1 MVRTYSD
8 FEESWA
14 LGGPLLGSLESRQ
27 GSHVESTQTQGAKA
41 VTDKIHWPIKW
52 RLEVLSFCS
61 SKMVKNGRMETL
73 PLNPTLGLK
82 LERLDLVDFHLH
94 LLLCQQVKK
103 VSLSDTPSLS
113 PISSQAQLD
122 PSTAMPRKAA
132 WQQCLWVALITGKGN
147 RQVAEA
153 PKFWS
158 VQLHQLLNLKKKMT
172 YKKSFQYHI
181 PLRFFSPPS
190 TPKKRTALCYNV
202 CDFWLFIQTSIK
214 MNKNTHHPQHHH

>member
-14 LGGPLLGSLESRQ
+14 SGGPLLGSRESRQ
-27 GSHVESTQTQGAKA
+27 GSHVESTQTQGAEA

-94 LLLCQQVKK
+94 CQQVKK

-113 PISSQAQLD
+113 PISSLLLSFRCLFSFQPRRNLILQLRCHVKQLGSNASEWLSSQERAIVKLLKH
-122 PSTAMPRKAA
+122 PNFVSAA
-132 WQQCLWVALITGKGN
+132 PPT
-147 RQVAEA
+147 
-153 PKFWS
+153 S
-158 VQLHQLLNLKKKMT
+158 QLLKFLT
-172 YKKSFQYHI
+172 YKKSLQYHI
-181 PLRFFSPPS
+181 LLRFLSPPS
-190 TPKKRTALCYNV
+190 TPKKEQHYVAMFVILTLYTN
-202 CDFWLFIQTSIK
+202 IH
-214 MNKNTHHPQHHH
+214 KNW

>member
-14 LGGPLLGSLESRQ
+14 SGGPLLGSLESRQ

-61 SKMVKNGRMETL
+61 SKMGKNGRMETL

-113 PISSQAQLD
+113 AISSLLLSFRCLFSFQPRRNLILQLRCHVKQLG
-122 PSTAMPRKAA
+122 SNASEWLSSQERESSSCWTT
-132 WQQCLWVALITGKGN
+132 QIL
-147 RQVAEA
+147 
-153 PKFWS
+153 S
-158 VQLHQLLNLKKKMT
+158 VQLHQLLN
-172 YKKSFQYHI
+172 F
-181 PLRFFSPPS
+181 
-190 TPKKRTALCYNV
+190 
-202 CDFWLFIQTSIK
+202 
-214 MNKNTHHPQHHH
+214 